1 MLDYTKGVLSKTLDD
16 FKRITFF
23 STLSL
28 QIFQIGY
35 LIYALCAGTG
45 ILIANIILL
54 TLSSAYLAFMLYIHW
69 QEVEK
74 ETRRLLK
81 NIYRWS
87 KRAIKAFTLGVSI
100 YGLFIAASEPITTE
114 SLISVILVVF
124 MLLAWIL
131 DILFSLIVMVVEKRK
146 DLFLNAFKM
155 DFEPALKAVNF
166 VNKIRGK
173 EVEDEIVPTKS
184 RGVLEKLSEK
194 RKAKIKQQKADKKAE
209 KAALKAAKKSNTPPT
224 DNTPQKD

>member
-16 FKRITFF
+16 LKSIAFF
-23 STLSL
+23 SALAL
-28 QIFQIGY
+28 QIFQVGY
-35 LIYALCAGTG
+35 LIFALCAGTG
-45 ILIANIILL
+45 ILVANIILL
-54 TLSSAYLAFMLYIHW
+54 TLSTAYLAFMLYVHF
-69 QEVEK
+69 QDVEVQ
-74 ETRRLLK
+74 TRKLWK

-100 YGLFIAASEPITTE
+100 YGLFIAASEPLTTK
-114 SLISVILVVF
+114 SMISIVLVIF
-124 MLLAWIL
+124 MFLAWIL

-155 DFEPALKAVNF
+155 DFEPAFKAVNF

-184 RGVLEKLSEK
+184 RSVLEKLNEK
-194 RKAKIKQQKADKKAE
+194 RKAQIKQKKADKKAA
-209 KAALKAAKKSNTPPT
+209 KAALKAAKK
-224 DNTPQKD
+224 DNTPQKKD